1 MMDSINIIKGY
12 NKVNHTH
19 ENQPP
24 PLPPPPHKSSTTT
37 NTQKRISTAA
47 TVAAILFLTFF
58 IGLMLAALI
67 HESATEPP
75 ESSSLSSNS
84 AESIR
89 TVCGVTQYPDSCFT
103 SISSLN
109 NNNLSL
115 ISQKNPDP
123 ETIFKLSLRVT
134 INELT
139 KVSSLFK
146 TLNERHSEVA
156 LRDCTSQ
163 FEDAV
168 SRLNDSMSEMEV
180 VGPGEKMLTERK
192 VNDIQTWI
200 SAAMTDQETC
210 LDGLEE
216 MGSTAVDEVKANL
229 KKSKEFLSNSLAIIA
244 KIHMLLRKFDLTM
257 H

>member
-1 MMDSINIIKGY
+1 MDSINIIKGY

-24 PLPPPPHKSSTTT
+24 HKSSTTT
-37 NTQKRISTAA
+37 TQKRISTAA
-47 TVAAILFLTFF
+47 TVAAILFLTLF

-67 HESATEPP
+67 HESTTEPP
-75 ESSSLSSNS
+75 ESSPSSNS
-84 AESIR
+84 AESIK

-139 KVSSLFK
+139 NVSSLFK
-146 TLNERHSEVA
+146 TLNERHSEAA

-168 SRLNDSMSEMEV
+168 NRLNDSMSEMEV
-180 VGPGEKMLTERK
+180 VGPGDKMLTERK

-200 SAAMTDQETC
+200 SAAITDQETC

-216 MGSTAVDEVKANL
+216 MGSTAVDEVKAML

-244 KIHMLLRKFDLTM
+244 KIHMLLHKFDLTM

>member
-1 MMDSINIIKGY
+1 MDSINIIKGY

-24 PLPPPPHKSSTTT
+24 PPHKSSTTT
-37 NTQKRISTAA
+37 TQKRFSTAA
-47 TVAAILFLTFF
+47 TVAAIIFLTLF

-67 HESATEPP
+67 HESTNEPTESSS
-75 ESSSLSSNS
+75 SSSLSSNL
-84 AESIR
+84 AESIK

-109 NNNLSL
+109 NNNISL

-139 KVSSLFK
+139 NVSSLFK
-146 TLNERHSEVA
+146 TLNERHSEAA

-168 SRLNDSMSEMEV
+168 SRLKDSMSEMEV
-180 VGPGEKMLTERK
+180 EGPGEKMLTERK

-200 SAAMTDQETC
+200 SAAITDQETC

-216 MGSTAVDEVKANL
+216 MGSTAVDEVKAKL

-244 KIHMLLRKFDLTM
+244 KIHMLLHKFDLNM

>member
-1 MMDSINIIKGY
+1 MDSINIIKGY

-19 ENQPP
+19 ENQT
-24 PLPPPPHKSSTTT
+24 PPPHKSSTTT
-37 NTQKRISTAA
+37 TTQKRISTAA

-67 HESATEPP
+67 HESTTEPP
-75 ESSSLSSNS
+75 EESSSSSSLSSNL
-84 AESIR
+84 AESIK
-89 TVCGVTQYPDSCFT
+89 TICGVTQYPDSCFT

-109 NNNLSL
+109 NNNISL

-139 KVSSLFK
+139 NVSSLFK
-146 TLNERHSEVA
+146 TLNERHSEAA

-168 SRLNDSMSEMEV
+168 SRLNDSLSEMEV
-180 VGPGEKMLTERK
+180 VGHGEKMLTERK

-216 MGSTAVDEVKANL
+216 TGSTAVDEVKAKL
-229 KKSKEFLSNSLAIIA
+229 IKSKEFLSNSLAIIA
-244 KIHMLLRKFDLTM
+244 KIHMLLHKFDLTM